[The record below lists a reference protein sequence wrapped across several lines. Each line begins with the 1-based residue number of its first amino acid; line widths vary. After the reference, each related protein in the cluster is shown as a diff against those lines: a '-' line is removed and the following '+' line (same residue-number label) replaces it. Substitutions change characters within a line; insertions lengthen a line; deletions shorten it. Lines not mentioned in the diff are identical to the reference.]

1 MPQTC
6 VLVNCKNRYS
16 KDSDKSFYIFPVD
29 PDQRVK
35 WVAAVNWKNW
45 SPTQYSRFC
54 SDHFIT
60 SKLSTMNRKKKEKLL
75 PVLRKMY

>member
-16 KDSDKSFYIFPVD
+16 KDSDKSFYHFLVD
-29 PDQRVK
+29 PNQWVK
-35 WVAAVNWKNW
+35 WVAAVNRKNR
-45 SPTQYSRFC
+45 SPTEYSHVC

-60 SKLSTMNRKKKEKLL
+60 SKLSTMNR
-75 PVLRKMY
+75 